1 MRALYFLEADMKIY
15 GYKEEDTDIK
25 GLMKL
30 KDIGIAASPDTLR
43 AVAKFINDAANEL
56 EEMGSDFGHLHL
68 MKSMGSDSIDFKLL
82 KYR

>member
-1 MRALYFLEADMKIY
+1 MKIY

-68 MKSMGSDSIDFKLL
+68 MDECEDWSDDVTDIKIINP
-82 KYR
+82 KI